1 MKRVGCNPWQDAKRK
16 TEYLQARY
24 ASVSPCRFYDEIL
37 GHIEDEPNFQ
47 LCAMHAQAKKGQRMR
62 RYDDVMDMLLDAG
75 ARRDAYVYPAAY
87 YHSYALEAL
96 MQSTSCL
103 YIDLDHVAA
112 KQLRRLCDAD
122 FFGHRPTYLVNSGNG
137 VHLVYVLQ
145 EPVQTYDW
153 AKKLLKRIHHGL
165 LKVFRR
171 HRFDADL
178 TTGISHAY
186 RIVGSLTKLGQVCR
200 AYCVGT
206 HMTIAAL
213 AQSVGVT
220 WTRPQKAVHPVTKA
234 GRRAATPHAKR
245 GFYAYLVE
253 KIAERTQEGHRYTAL
268 FALTYVGYKC
278 GMALEAISEDVM
290 HLAAVLGLPQREA
303 KHALE
308 VCDPEKARTVRAATL
323 ENWLGWSFDRKTKRN
338 GRTREEHLAKI
349 AADRTEA
356 SRRRVWA
363 CLREAPLAT
372 ISELARKLS
381 ITRRTAAKYFH
392 EWMDRLLDRVPAQ
405 MAASE
410 PVASAR
416 TAKAAK
422 TSDAGIAAPAS
433 FIAYIPAPWG
443 ELGSVCAGR
452 TEDNRADALRS
463 SLDSIT
469 STFLLLCR
477 WLYAKLYPETSTSTS
492 HYGKDEEAWQT

>member
-1 MKRVGCNPWQDAKRK
+1 M
-16 TEYLQARY
+16 
-24 ASVSPCRFYDEIL
+24 
-37 GHIEDEPNFQ
+37 
-47 LCAMHAQAKKGQRMR
+47 
-62 RYDDVMDMLLDAG
+62 
-75 ARRDAYVYPAAY
+75 
-87 YHSYALEAL
+87 
-96 MQSTSCL
+96 
-103 YIDLDHVAA
+103 
-112 KQLRRLCDAD
+112 
-122 FFGHRPTYLVNSGNG
+122 
-137 VHLVYVLQ
+137 
-145 EPVQTYDW
+145 
-153 AKKLLKRIHHGL
+153 
-165 LKVFRR
+165 FRQ

-200 AYCVGT
+200 AYCVGA

-220 WTRPQKAVHPVTKA
+220 WTRPQKAHPPVTKSVRPA
-234 GRRAATPHAKR
+234 VAPHAKR

-268 FALTYVGYKC
+268 FALTCVGYKC

-308 VCDPEKARTVRAATL
+308 VCNPEKARTVRAATL

-452 TEDNRADALRS
+452 TEDNRVGARGNS
-463 SLDSIT
+463 PDSIT